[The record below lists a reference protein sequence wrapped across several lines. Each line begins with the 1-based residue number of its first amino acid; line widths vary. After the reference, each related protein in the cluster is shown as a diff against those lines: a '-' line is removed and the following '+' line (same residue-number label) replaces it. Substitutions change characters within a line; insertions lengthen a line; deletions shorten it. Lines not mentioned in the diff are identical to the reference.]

1 MHQQITITER
11 ANGRFNN
18 TNLESRMYVDNIC
31 YIFGEIDDETAYNIV
46 QQLQYLE
53 AKDPEQD
60 ITIVINSPGGSVSAG
75 LAIFDVMCGVQNDIN
90 TVCVGKAAS
99 MGAFLLAGG
108 TKGKRQIYPNAEV
121 LIHQPLGGAQGQAT
135 EIEIVAE
142 HIKKTKKTLNQIL
155 SANTGKSEKEVAKDT
170 DRDNWMSS
178 LEAVK
183 YGICDEVIS
192 TKEVKKAN

>member
-31 YIFGEIDDETAYNIV
+31 YIFGEINDETAYNIV

-53 AKDPEQD
+53 AKDPNKD

-75 LAIFDVMCGVQNDIN
+75 LAIYDVMCGVQNDIN
-90 TVCVGKAAS
+90 TVCVGRAAS
-99 MGAFLLAGG
+99 MGAFLLAAG

-142 HIKKTKKTLNQIL
+142 HIKKTKKNLNVML
-155 SANTGKSEKEVAKDT
+155 AEMTGKTEKEVAKDT
-170 DRDNWMSS
+170 DRDNWMTS
-178 LEAVK
+178 LEALD
-183 YGICDEVIS
+183 YGLVDEVIFKAE
-192 TKEVKKAN
+192 TKKAN